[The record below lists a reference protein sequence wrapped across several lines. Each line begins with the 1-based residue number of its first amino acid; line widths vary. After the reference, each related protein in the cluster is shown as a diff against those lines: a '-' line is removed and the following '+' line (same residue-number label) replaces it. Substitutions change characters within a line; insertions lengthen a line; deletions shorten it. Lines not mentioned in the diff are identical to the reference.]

1 MSNYLDSKGNFDYH
15 KWIRENNTESTPLN
29 EGRNVEL
36 VKLENEIYG
45 VTQTIKRLLHREAGI
60 DAAKA
65 FSKIEA
71 RFFTTMKKLTDKNTL

>member
-1 MSNYLDSKGNFDYH
+1 MSKYLDSKGNFDYH
-15 KWIRENNTESTPLN
+15 KWIRENSTENTPLN

-36 VKLENEIYG
+36 VKLENEVYR
-45 VTQTIKRLLHREAGI
+45 VTQTIKRLLQKEAGI

-71 RFFTTMKKLTDKNTL
+71 RFFTTMKKLTDKNKL

>member
-1 MSNYLDSKGNFDYH
+1 MSNYVDSKGNFDYH
-15 KWIRENNTESTPLN
+15 KWIRENNSVDKPLN
-29 EGRNVEL
+29 EARNHDL

-45 VTQTIKRLLHREAGI
+45 VTQTIKRLLHKEAGI

-71 RFFTTMKKLTDKNTL
+71 RFFTTMKKLTDKNKL

>member
-1 MSNYLDSKGNFDYH
+1 MSKYLDSRGNFDYH
-15 KWIRENNTESTPLN
+15 KWIRENNTENAPLN

-36 VKLENEIYG
+36 VKLENEVYR
-45 VTQTIKRLLHREAGI
+45 VTQTIKRLLQKEAGI

-71 RFFTTMKKLTDKNTL
+71 KFFTTMKKLTDKNKL